1 VTVADTL
8 SSPPIVRQ
16 SPGRV
21 ILRRGPAATMPITV
35 ASNTARMALGRPDGR
50 SGSRA
55 YTVRVRRNR
64 IEAAGWRGII
74 AFDVLVPVV
83 LGAALV
89 IFLILIFASS
99 STSSHS

>member
-1 VTVADTL
+1 
-8 SSPPIVRQ
+8 
-16 SPGRV
+16 
-21 ILRRGPAATMPITV
+21 
-35 ASNTARMALGRPDGR
+35 
-50 SGSRA
+50 
-55 YTVRVRRNR
+55 VRRNR
-64 IEAAGWRGII
+64 IKAAGWRGII